1 MKSPA
6 ERLNSSGSSRL
17 MVWPQFGITASA
29 AEAMFCF
36 IRMPGLR
43 QSLATALFASSAT
56 LADKWNMPVRSNE
69 RNYFTRNIMQFAED
83 AKKATD
89 GKVEIVIHP
98 EDSLTKQPEVKRAVQ
113 TGQVQLGELL
123 MSMHSNESALFGVDA
138 VPFLASNNEEG
149 QKLLKVM
156 RPILEERLKRQGM

>member
-1 MKSPA
+1 M
-6 ERLNSSGSSRL
+6 NSTL
-17 MVWPQFGITASA
+17 K
-29 AEAMFCF
+29 
-36 IRMPGLR
+36 
-43 QSLATALFASSAT
+43 SLAAAGGLAAALFASSAT

-113 TGQVQLGELL
+113 TGQVQIGELL
-123 MSMHSNESALFGVDA
+123 MSMHSNETRALRRRRRA
-138 VPFLASNNEEG
+138 VPRVPTTRRARSCS
-149 QKLLKVM
+149 
-156 RPILEERLKRQGM
+156 R